1 MSTFARSIYRLVIGT
16 VLLLSCHWRGPLRQV
31 LMSVLAVKIA
41 AASLR
46 DNDRLAPFGEPE

>member
-46 DNDRLAPFGEPE
+46 DNDRLAPFGEP